1 MSTMTITQK
10 PVGLPDTQIARRA
23 MIDSQ
28 LRTSGVNEEYVL
40 ARMIAVPREDF
51 LPADKASVAYIDR
64 AVMLGTRENGGGH
77 LAAPEFYGKLM
88 LEAAP
93 TTDDRVLVV
102 SGGTGY
108 LATLIRPLV
117 ADLTEITAAETV
129 ALSGTGNAA
138 GSYSLIVIDG
148 AIEQLPDALV
158 AQLADGGRIVTGL
171 VLRQVTRLA
180 SGRKI
185 AGHLNLQPIE
195 DLGIPVLPAFNVPK
209 SWTFA

>member
-1 MSTMTITQK
+1 MSNMTTTQ
-10 PVGLPDTQIARRA
+10 PGTQPNSQIARRA

-51 LPADKASVAYIDR
+51 LPADKAPFAYIDR
-64 AVMLGTRENGGGH
+64 AVMLGANGH
-77 LAAPEFYGKLM
+77 LAAPLFYGKLM
-88 LEAAP
+88 LEATP
-93 TTDDRVLVV
+93 GPDDRVLVV

-108 LATLIRPLV
+108 LTALIGPLV
-117 ADLTEITAAETV
+117 ADITEITPADAVT
-129 ALSGTGNAA
+129 LTGA
-138 GSYSLIVIDG
+138 GAYSLIVIDG
-148 AIEQLPDALV
+148 AIEQLPDAL
-158 AQLADGGRIVTGL
+158 AGQLADGGRIVTGL

-185 AGHLNLQPIE
+185 AGHVNLQPTE
-195 DLGIPVLPAFNVPK
+195 DLGIPVLPAFAVPK